1 MSSLAPT
8 TEEQVRIHCRKLVRA
23 VNVIMNPNS
32 SHQHRSEALQMCEG
46 FKEEC
51 PFCIPCGLKL
61 ADKRE
66 SPVMRHFGLQL
77 LEHVIKFR
85 WKFIF
90 PNEKRELKSSI
101 MELIFSG
108 IKDVSEEEGHIKG
121 VIARIVVELIK
132 LEWPQGWPEMLLDLE
147 ILSKKGETQTEMV
160 MIILQRLSE
169 DLVTIQTLPAELMY
183 LKNTLIK
190 DSRRIF
196 SFIKEALQDI
206 VKKYRCLAKQCYK
219 VGIAILNALAS
230 YLDWVAMYYITDD
243 NCELLEMLCFLLDE
257 PEVQMEAAEC
267 LQIAINRT
275 GKVEQRKLLLFL
287 FQEVPMHYILNSA
300 KMDDGEKMTEKRYL
314 FLKRLC
320 TVVCALANLLCLVVG
335 SDEDVTIPDNF
346 QKYLDSLLKFT
357 THSSLFLRSSTQI
370 TWKIFLKHKVFS
382 SDTVL
387 LSKFPKYLQAT
398 TINLLKVGFP
408 SKNDSP
414 SCAYSRM
421 DFDSDEEFIEFFRTF
436 CGQQGE
442 VIKVACQLAP
452 RTCFRMASEWLKSL
466 MASPASTGADN
477 SQNTSSAAL
486 QWDAMT
492 FFFECVLHQ
501 ITQVMKK
508 EDIPVN
514 DCVHLLELLL
524 KFNTKE
530 PLILSCALS
539 NMQIL
544 FPFLTHSPECLYEI
558 LSKLFAIVEQ
568 NKGAR
573 PKAVQNARRHACS
586 CIKEL
591 CLNNAELVLPNLEVL
606 FNQVKQMLG
615 NELMLTPMEKS
626 TLMEAL
632 ISVSNE
638 LKDHD
643 AQREFLEELISP
655 VVSIWLSDG
664 MTKVVSSPEEFLQYV
679 GARSNTS
686 GIATGGLSSLNRS
699 RLSFCVSTILGVLKE
714 TRWPSDLEE
723 AKAGAFVCG
732 MLPNGKPLYRNPC
745 ARLILKVLDNLLIL
759 IKTQQNIHL
768 PEYLTRM
775 MYRFAKA
782 LYRLELSAPVAE
794 VYQPLHFVSNT
805 PVYKPE
811 HANIQDFVYTL
822 YSNCFKILGHA
833 CVYMMKDIYAID
845 DLAARLL
852 KNVFINLENLPD
864 YKLTLMIRVFMKPL
878 VLFCPKD
885 DHQSLLS
892 PVLGPFLTSLHMR
905 LSNKWHLI
913 DQRKMENEDNIED
926 ESPESPEYQA
936 EKQVRILT
944 RDVMR
949 FITSFCVSGKVAD
962 VRVLNGENDDDDD
975 DDVMVVQTPQP
986 SVEEN
991 IELSELGVSLMQ
1003 EEDICSA
1010 LMVTVFT
1017 SLAWNDSVTCQRT
1030 AIQLCWPLLRQMLPG
1045 TLFANAVKYF
1055 FTMVLKGL
1063 QVHGDYY
1070 FCRMDLIQ
1078 LAYNIYCA
1086 LRYRYNELRM
1096 VMEDVPDIDKSAL
1109 ELFDKTLSNPIASK
1123 KDDEAKKDNFRRL
1136 LKGCF
1141 GKRA

>member
-1 MSSLAPT
+1 M
-8 TEEQVRIHCRKLVRA
+8 RIHCRKLARA
-23 VNVIMNPNS
+23 VKVIMDPNS

-77 LEHVIKFR
+77 LEHAIKFR

-90 PNEKRELKSSI
+90 PNEKKELKSSI

-108 IKDVSEEEGHIKG
+108 TKDVSEEEGHIKG

-147 ILSKKGETQTEMV
+147 ILSKKGETQMEMV

-169 DLVTIQTLPAELMY
+169 DLVTIQTLPSELMY

-190 DSRRIF
+190 DSKKIF
-196 SFIKEALQDI
+196 CFIKDALQDI
-206 VKKYRCLAKQCYK
+206 VKKYRCLAKQCHK
-219 VGIAILNALAS
+219 VGIAILSTLAS
-230 YLDWVAMYYITDD
+230 YLDWVAMYHITDD
-243 NCELLEMLCFLLDE
+243 NCELLEMLCLLLDE

-267 LQIAINRT
+267 LYIAISRT

-300 KMDDGEKMTEKRYL
+300 KMDDGEKLTEKRYL

-320 TVVCALANLLCLVVG
+320 TVVCALANLLCMVVG

-370 TWKIFLKHKVFS
+370 TWKTFLKHKVFS

-414 SCAYSRM
+414 SCEYSRM
-421 DFDSDEEFIEFFRTF
+421 DFDGDEEFIEFFKTF

-477 SQNTSSAAL
+477 AQNTSSAAL

-508 EDIPVN
+508 EEIPVN
-514 DCVHLLELLL
+514 ECVNLLELLL

-544 FPFLTHSPECLYEI
+544 FPFLTHSPECLFEI

-573 PKAVQNARRHACS
+573 PKAVKNARRHACA

-591 CLNNAELVLPNLEVL
+591 CQNNSELVLPNLEIL

-643 AQREFLEELISP
+643 AQREFLEELIAP
-655 VVSIWLSDG
+655 VVAIWVSDG
-664 MTKVVSSPEEFLQYV
+664 MTKVVRSPEAFLQYV
-679 GARSNTS
+679 GAKSHGS
-686 GIATGGLSSLNRS
+686 DIATGGLASLNRS

-714 TRWPSDLEE
+714 TRWPSVLDE

-732 MLPNGKPLYRNPC
+732 MLPNGDPLYRNPC
-745 ARLILKVLDNLLIL
+745 ARLILRVLDNLLIL
-759 IKTQQNIHL
+759 ISTQQNIHL
-768 PEYLTRM
+768 PEYFSRM
-775 MYRFAKA
+775 MYQFAKA
-782 LYRLELSAPVAE
+782 LYRLDVSTPVAE
-794 VYQPLHFVSNT
+794 VHQSLHFVSNT

-811 HANIQDFVYTL
+811 HTNIQDFFYNL

-833 CVYMMKDIYAID
+833 CVSMMKDIYAID
-845 DLAARLL
+845 DLASRLL
-852 KNVFINLENLPD
+852 DNVFINMENLPD

-878 VLFCPKD
+878 VLYCPKD

-892 PVLGPFLTSLHMR
+892 PVLGPFLTTLHMR

-926 ESPESPEYQA
+926 ENPESPEYQA

-944 RDVMR
+944 RDVMK
-949 FITSFCVSGKVAD
+949 FITSFCVSGKGAD
-962 VRVLNGENDDDDD
+962 VSVLDGECADDDN
-975 DDVMVVQTPQP
+975 VMVVQTPQP
-986 SVEEN
+986 SQEEN
-991 IELSELGVSLMQ
+991 IELSELGVCLMQ

-1010 LMVTVFT
+1010 LMVTVYT
-1017 SLAWNDSVTCQRT
+1017 SLAWNDSVTCQQT
-1030 AIQLCWPLLRQMLPG
+1030 AIQLCWPLLKQMLPG
-1045 TLFANAVKYF
+1045 TLFANAVRYF
-1055 FTMVLKGL
+1055 FTMVLKAL

-1070 FCRMDLIQ
+1070 FCRVDLIQ

-1086 LRYRYNELRM
+1086 LRSRYNELRM
-1096 VMEDVPDIDKSAL
+1096 VMEDVPDIDKAAL
-1109 ELFDKTLSNPIASK
+1109 DLFDKSLSKPVASK
-1123 KDDEAKKDNFRRL
+1123 QEEEAKRDIFRRL